1 MTVRLKQGPP
11 AFVLATPGS
20 VTLAIL
26 KPDVI
31 KGNLM
36 EDLMSSIVRNGFT
49 ILAKEL
55 RILRKAD
62 VEFLYAEHRGKEF
75 YPRTFDFMV
84 SGPSVILALEHKGHG
99 DSLSTQGIWRNTFM
113 PDIRSFYGN
122 PYRPRHENLVHGS
135 DSPEAAVRELSYFFG
150 RFK

>member
-11 AFVLATPGS
+11 SFLTLPAGD
-20 VTLAIL
+20 VTFALL

-31 KGNLM
+31 RRNLM
-36 EDLMSSIVRNGFT
+36 GDLMDSLAFNGFVV
-49 ILAKEL
+49 LAKTM

-84 SGPSVILALEHKGHG
+84 SGPSVLLALQHPGPEGKPNTQKVWRDSVMPGIRAHWG
-99 DSLSTQGIWRNTFM
+99 DLM
-113 PDIRSFYGN
+113 A
-122 PYRPRHENLVHGS
+122 PRHENLVHGS
-135 DSPEAAVRELSYFFG
+135 DSPEAAVRELTYFFG
-150 RFK
+150 